1 MKYLYNV
8 LQIYMK
14 IKMNLSSFFPW
25 FTFYCV
31 TSFSYTNYALEQPAV
46 RASKW
51 RRFRGFRIC
60 LSQKIVFRSAPK
72 YRTWM
77 NFSILVDQRT
87 DNFYFSCHFFPD
99 ASNTYKSK
107 KSWKNFTFL
116 LVLDFEQKMAS
127 EIKIVRSLIYQ
138 YAKIHSCPILW
149 RAAAN
154 KNITSTNTIS
164 PILLRDAI
172 YLSQKQQLRWSAI

>member
-1 MKYLYNV
+1 
-8 LQIYMK
+8 
-14 IKMNLSSFFPW
+14 
-25 FTFYCV
+25 
-31 TSFSYTNYALEQPAV
+31 
-46 RASKW
+46 
-51 RRFRGFRIC
+51 
-60 LSQKIVFRSAPK
+60 
-72 YRTWM
+72 
-77 NFSILVDQRT
+77 
-87 DNFYFSCHFFPD
+87 
-99 ASNTYKSK
+99 
-107 KSWKNFTFL
+107 
-116 LVLDFEQKMAS
+116 MAS